1 MSKNAIVCASE
12 IGRYEYCARSWWL
25 ERVQGY
31 APDNIEDLQTGEL
44 AHIAH
49 GATVIKYRFVQGLA
63 YVILLL
69 AGLTAL
75 VLLIL
80 LVRG

>member
-1 MSKNAIVCASE
+1 MSKNAIVRASE

-25 ERVQGY
+25 ERVRGY
-31 APDNIEDLQTGEL
+31 APDNIEDLQAGEL
-44 AHIAH
+44 AHMAH
-49 GATVIKYRFVQGLA
+49 GTTVIRYHFVQGLA

-75 VLLIL
+75 VLLVL